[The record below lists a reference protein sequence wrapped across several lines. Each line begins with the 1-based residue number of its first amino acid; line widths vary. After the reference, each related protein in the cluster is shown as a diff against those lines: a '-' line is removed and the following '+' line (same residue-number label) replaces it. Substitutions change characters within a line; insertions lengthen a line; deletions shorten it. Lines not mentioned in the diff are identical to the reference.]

1 MGTVVG
7 ATVMIHSGQGDRFL
21 PSGRETHHAQS
32 ITILHKMFEH
42 RLQLKLRLLL
52 VFTLVMLTSFAS
64 AQVGDFRNDLSIGIN
79 GGYQLNSIAFVPKVP
94 QGMKGG
100 VNIGLS
106 ARYVCEKYFNT
117 ICAVQMEINYAQS
130 GWKEQIL
137 SKNDEPCISTIT
149 GEQLRY
155 EREISYLQLPLLAHL
170 GWGREVSGAKFFL
183 NLGPQFGLALSESTK
198 TNFTTDEAF
207 YTEPSRASSVIAQD
221 TMAVEHKFDYGITA
235 GVGMEYS
242 IPKVGHIQLETRY
255 YYGLGNIYKDSK
267 ADFFSR
273 SNHNSI
279 VFKLTYLFDIIRTRN
294 CQRR

>member
-7 ATVMIHSGQGDRFL
+7 ATVMIRSGQGDRFL
-21 PSGRETHHAQS
+21 PSGLETHHAQS

-42 RLQLKLRLLL
+42 RIQLKLRLLL

-100 VNIGLS
+100 VNLGLS

-155 EREISYLQLPLLAHL
+155 ERNISYLQLPLLAHL

-242 IPKVGHIQLETRY
+242 IPKVGHIQLEARY

-294 CQRR
+294 CERR

>member
-1 MGTVVG
+1 
-7 ATVMIHSGQGDRFL
+7 
-21 PSGRETHHAQS
+21 
-32 ITILHKMFEH
+32 MFEH

-52 VFTLVMLTSFAS
+52 VFTLVMLTSYAS

-100 VNIGLS
+100 VNLGLS

-170 GWGREVSGAKFFL
+170 GWGREVSGAKF
-183 NLGPQFGLALSESTK
+183 
-198 TNFTTDEAF
+198 
-207 YTEPSRASSVIAQD
+207 SRILEHSSD
-221 TMAVEHKFDYGITA
+221 
-235 GVGMEYS
+235 
-242 IPKVGHIQLETRY
+242 LRC
-255 YYGLGNIYKDSK
+255 LK
-267 ADFFSR
+267 A
-273 SNHNSI
+273 
-279 VFKLTYLFDIIRTRN
+279 
-294 CQRR
+294 QRRISLLTKPSTLNRHVPVLSLHKIQWLLSTSLIMASQLVSEWSIQYQK